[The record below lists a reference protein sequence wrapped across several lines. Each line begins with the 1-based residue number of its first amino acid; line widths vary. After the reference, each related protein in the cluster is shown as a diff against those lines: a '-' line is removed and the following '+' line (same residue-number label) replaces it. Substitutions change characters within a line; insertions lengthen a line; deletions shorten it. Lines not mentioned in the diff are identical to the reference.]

1 MGHGRCGEILVVMQ
15 LALLQ
20 SVHSKSEIGPVK
32 ERGIFRP
39 SDGVVAV
46 ENVQRWGQRQRGSVG
61 RVWLI

>member
-1 MGHGRCGEILVVMQ
+1 MSYKGKIAGKAMRSRKVCVVMR

-46 ENVQRWGQRQRGSVG
+46 ENVRR
-61 RVWLI
+61 